1 MAGLIDG
8 LRTADIHPGP
18 RMVPLGDLRALLR
31 SDETREA
38 LAREI
43 QQHRPGRKDEASFRP
58 STCSC
63 AEWESWEQP
72 WREHL
77 ADAVVRVLTGEE
89 GDRG

>member
-1 MAGLIDG
+1 MAGLIDR
-8 LRTADIHPGP
+8 LDIYYPAGVDYFDATSEWYS
-18 RMVPLGDLRALLR
+18 RDDLRAMLR

-43 QQHRPGRKDEASFRP
+43 QQHRKDEASFRP

-77 ADAVVRVLTGEE
+77 ADAVLRVLAGGAE
-89 GDRG
+89 